1 MVPNNPM
8 LRLAEMSRAYENME
22 RLVGGPRIL
31 RENLSR
37 AEKAFALM
45 ETVTVP
51 HSLLKQGIKTFRDI
65 NSPDNLIVILESEN
79 FDLPPYH
86 YKQACS
92 FLADN
97 YYDTCNGQIRNCLE
111 ALILEIYERKTGRKV
126 ENYYSALDGIKKL
139 GFINHEEVQILNE
152 IKKEWNKRGS
162 HPGRSSKPEAEERLQ
177 CVTFLSRF
185 LLYKILNT
193 PEGSPKLRIEK

>member
-8 LRLAEMSRAYENME
+8 LRLAEMSSTYDNME
-22 RLVGGPRIL
+22 RLVGGPRVL

-37 AEKAFALM
+37 AEKVFRLM
-45 ETVTVP
+45 EAVTVP
-51 HSLLKQGIKTFRDI
+51 HNLLKQGIKTFRDI
-65 NSPDNLIVILESEN
+65 NNPDNLIVILESEN

-86 YKQACS
+86 YKQACD
-92 FLADN
+92 FLADD
-97 YYDTCNGQIRNCLE
+97 YYDPCNGQIRNCLE
-111 ALILEIYERKTGRKV
+111 ALVLEIYEKKTGIKV
-126 ENYYSALDGIKKL
+126 ENYYRALNRMKNL
-139 GFINHEEVQILNE
+139 GFINHEESQILKE

-162 HPGRSSKPEAEERLQ
+162 HPGRSSKPEAEERLH

-193 PEGSPKLRIEK
+193 PKGSPKLRIEK